1 MVWAEVV
8 WAQALADTV
17 LAYRIWAEMYILQYE
32 QGHKDLKQR
41 PLKRDQRKTDLGSE
55 GRGISYRI
63 EKILSAA

>member
-41 PLKRDQRKTDLGSE
+41 PLVLVVQT
-55 GRGISYRI
+55 
-63 EKILSAA
+63 

>member
-32 QGHKDLKQR
+32 QGQKDLKLR
-41 PLKRDQRKTDLGSE
+41 PMVLVVKT
-55 GRGISYRI
+55 
-63 EKILSAA
+63 